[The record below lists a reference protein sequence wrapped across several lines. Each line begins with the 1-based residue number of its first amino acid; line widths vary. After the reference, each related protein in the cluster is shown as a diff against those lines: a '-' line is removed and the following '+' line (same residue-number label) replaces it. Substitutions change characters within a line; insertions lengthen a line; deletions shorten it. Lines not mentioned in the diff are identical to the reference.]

1 MQYVGFFLL
10 VAFTSCHV
18 FKVHPC
24 CGMDQCSFFF
34 ISDNSLYGYI
44 PCFFFFI
51 HLSVDKHSDSFH
63 LLAIVNAA
71 AMNMNLSLSHL
82 LFIQSFARTYLGGE
96 FFPQESV
103 DWSKIPGKS
112 PMYGCPCV
120 LRYNCGDERCYLDLA
135 RLRGVHYI
143 TWQRQNKVFPQD
155 KVKFNDKTHLVLF
168 FNWLKVSN

>member
-1 MQYVGFFLL
+1 MFLRFIHVVAWISAHSFLL
-10 VAFTSCHV
+10 A
-18 FKVHPC
+18 
-24 CGMDQCSFFF
+24 
-34 ISDNSLYGYI
+34 II
-44 PCFFFFI
+44 PCMVIYHVFFFI

-71 AMNMNLSLSHL
+71 AMNMNLSLFHL